1 MHTLISAVEKLSIK
15 KLYSYNSE
23 DELKQYVH
31 DEDIEHILEGVHNTV
46 KHRLQLGHSL
56 DGLQRAED
64 PKHSERLDGAE
75 VLACSTAP
83 VYTQTDACEWM
94 FLGRCIGEAVLV
106 DCCLNASWVRTR
118 DKLLQWG
125 SILNFWVAKGEYST

>member
-15 KLYSYNSE
+15 KLYSYNGE

-46 KHRLQLGHSL
+46 KHRLQLGYSL

-83 VYTQTDACEWM
+83 VYTHRHTQVNECLLEGA
-94 FLGRCIGEAVLV
+94 LLEAVLAY
-106 DCCLNASWVRTR
+106 CCLNAS
-118 DKLLQWG
+118 
-125 SILNFWVAKGEYST
+125 